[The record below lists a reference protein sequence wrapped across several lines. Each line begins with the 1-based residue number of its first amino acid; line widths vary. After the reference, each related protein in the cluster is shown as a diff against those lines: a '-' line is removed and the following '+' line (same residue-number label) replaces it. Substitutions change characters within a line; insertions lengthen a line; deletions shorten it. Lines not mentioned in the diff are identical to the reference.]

1 LTIIVFP
8 RGPSIVKCVCRML
21 RVQRRRD
28 KRRGII
34 VAAAAVKN
42 IGDLTRTKQNRT
54 VVTVIFIFECANFVL
69 GGREKYVWSWTETV
83 YWFYRRE
90 TTKAQRLVLPWRH
103 SMALMDPE
111 WIVLWLLFGRRGI
124 IANSVV
130 RSHPYL
136 LDRFAGGRPFRPPE

>member
-1 LTIIVFP
+1 
-8 RGPSIVKCVCRML
+8 ML

-69 GGREKYVWSWTETV
+69 GGREKYV
-83 YWFYRRE
+83 
-90 TTKAQRLVLPWRH
+90 
-103 SMALMDPE
+103 
-111 WIVLWLLFGRRGI
+111 
-124 IANSVV
+124 
-130 RSHPYL
+130 
-136 LDRFAGGRPFRPPE
+136 